1 MKTNITFHEQAI
13 KLLEAIRWNRQ
24 RIAQVEEMVN
34 TDIYRWIPK
43 LRNYYQH
50 KLAIYKMVDNRLV
63 ERYTKLIN
71 KFRFNEL

>member
-1 MKTNITFHEQAI
+1 MNSINFHEQAI

-50 KLAIYKMVDNRLV
+50 KLAIYMMVDARLV
-63 ERYTKLIN
+63 ERYTKLMN
-71 KFRFNEL
+71 KIRGYEL